1 MALTVIDLM
10 SAPAPPK
17 ADDFLI
23 YPWLQA
29 SRVMLMVGPTDVGK
43 TTLTLEWLAAMLRG
57 GLLWDRFPTKQIS
70 RVLYLHAEHSLATV
84 QEIAQKR
91 GDIPPGLVS
100 VIHDF
105 GTYGTPLVQG
115 PRPNIALLREITAV
129 CDELKPNLIIAEPIS
144 AFLSE
149 SENDNKEARQLIQ
162 VLNNLGAKYGAAVLT
177 HHHVGK
183 GFFDPERIR
192 PRGVPI
198 GEARGAMAFE
208 DASERVMYLRP
219 EKDNLWLTTVKPKG
233 YPVSPCAVVRDVET
247 LRYHLVTPPEA
258 QRDVLGAFGFRRAHS
273 DMSTQEYLVRL
284 RSSWGVSQSMCDS
297 LVRRTVAVGLL
308 TADLQLPE
316 QWLPSMPSSPPRRT
330 SEEDHVPTTAGAT
343 AKE

>member
-1 MALTVIDLM
+1 M

-23 YPWLQA
+23 YPWLQR

-57 GLLWDRFPTKQIS
+57 GLLWDRFPTKRIS

-91 GDIPPGLVS
+91 SDIPHGLVS

-129 CDELKPNLIIAEPIS
+129 CDELKPDLIIAEPIS

-162 VLNNLGAKYGAAVLT
+162 VLNNLGSKYGAAVLT

-208 DASERVMYLRP
+208 DASERVVYLRP

-258 QRDVLGAFGFRRAHS
+258 QRDVLGVFGYRKLHPELSAHEFLN
-273 DMSTQEYLVRL
+273 QL
-284 RSSWGVSQSMCDS
+284 RTKWGVSQPMCDS

-308 TADLQLPE
+308 TDDLQLPE
-316 QWLPSMPSSPPRRT
+316 QWLPSVPSNPPRPLV
-330 SEEDHVPTTAGAT
+330 EESDAPAT
-343 AKE
+343 VEETLKE